1 VGAID
6 MVATVHAFAHPFSD
20 ELKRRAGVEVVSVT
34 AGNRDRLPER
44 LTRRLAGRA
53 TIDQT

>member
-1 VGAID
+1 